1 LSEGS
6 LAHLDAKLEPI
17 DDPNL
22 IIEWFHNG
30 DLVRNTARMKTIHD
44 FGFVVLELFPA
55 EPQDN
60 GTWLCRA
67 TNAQGQAEIQC
78 EIEVFF
84 PPG

>member
-1 LSEGS
+1 
-6 LAHLDAKLEPI
+6 
-17 DDPNL
+17 
-22 IIEWFHNG
+22 
-30 DLVRNTARMKTIHD
+30 MKAIHD

-78 EIEVFF
+78 EIEVLFYF
-84 PPG
+84 LKY